1 MALGTTAIVGGLFD
15 IGGKVIDRMFPDP
28 EEKARAKQELTKLE
42 QEGELEQMSVRL
54 SAILAEAKS
63 DDPWT
68 SRARPSFMYVFY
80 LVILSLVIV
89 APLVGVAYPEQMTL
103 FFDNVSKGFT
113 AIPEELWATFTAG
126 YLGYGAMRSYD
137 KKKVGGR

>member
-1 MALGTTAIVGGLFD
+1 MAVGTAALVGGLFD

-89 APLVGVAYPEQMTL
+89 APLVGVIYPEQMIL

>member
-1 MALGTTAIVGGLFD
+1 MAVGTAALVGGLFD

-89 APLVGVAYPEQMTL
+89 APLVGVTYPEQMTL

>member
-1 MALGTTAIVGGLFD
+1 MAVGTAALVGGLFD

-89 APLVGVAYPEQMTL
+89 APLVGVTYPEQMAL

>member
-1 MALGTTAIVGGLFD
+1 MAVGTAALVGGLFD